1 MALMRIEVAF
11 VLLRAS
17 KPALNSVDDVP
28 MTKLVPQPCPIRSS
42 IALETLC
49 SPELVEAFPTR
60 AVRPTIVDSATKVLY
75 RGERSPDFGP
85 ASKRPRAELV
95 RRELPH
101 RGILSDDDPAR
112 VCSCQSGDTDTEEL
126 AWAYSAAMIIGNGRL
141 ALPTAGTAERSTA
154 NVRFGEV
161 LSLYC
166 VGRRWSPSASPQ

>member
-28 MTKLVPQPCPIRSS
+28 MTKLVHQSCPIRSS

-75 RGERSPDFGP
+75 RGERSPDFGL

-101 RGILSDDDPAR
+101 CGILSDDD
-112 VCSCQSGDTDTEEL
+112 L
-126 AWAYSAAMIIGNGRL
+126 
-141 ALPTAGTAERSTA
+141 
-154 NVRFGEV
+154 VRFASAPVSPAIQTQRSWLG
-161 LSLYC
+161 LTQ
-166 VGRRWSPSASPQ
+166 RR